1 MVQDR
6 ADLSPE
12 VSKVPLRPDGTP
24 KVSPKRAE
32 NEKGFEKILLFARDR
47 ADTGWHGVG
56 ADLDNS
62 LMKSKA
68 WGGTNFCAVQHVS
81 GRSSGLGSLKYI
93 FSNNFNTLHH
103 PNALEKSTFRAV
115 RSRFRAWQWD
125 DLLLLFCWV
134 RQVHR

>member
-62 LMKSKA
+62 LMKSNA
-68 WGGTNFCAVQHVS
+68 WGGMNFCAVQHVS
-81 GRSSGLGSLKYI
+81 GAWRRSSTPKGT
-93 FSNNFNTLHH
+93 FFNDFNRL
-103 PNALEKSTFRAV
+103 
-115 RSRFRAWQWD
+115 
-125 DLLLLFCWV
+125 
-134 RQVHR
+134 